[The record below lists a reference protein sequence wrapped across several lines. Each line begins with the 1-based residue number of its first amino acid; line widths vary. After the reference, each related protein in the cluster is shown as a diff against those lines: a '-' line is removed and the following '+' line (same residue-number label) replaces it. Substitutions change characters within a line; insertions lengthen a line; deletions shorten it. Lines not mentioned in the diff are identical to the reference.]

1 MDKVFEGFGSF
12 VSAIGP
18 AGYPTSLL
26 GGVLMLFFYLR
37 KQEAGVRNDIVLSL
51 QRLQKD
57 KEGLQARIDALQ
69 VELDSK
75 EAEIDGLRAQRR
87 ELEDKAYNESRRADA
102 ATEALRKIQRTRE
115 SD

>member
-1 MDKVFEGFGSF
+1 MDKVFEGIGSF
-12 VSAIGP
+12 ISAVGP

-57 KEGLQARIDALQ
+57 KEALQERVDTLQSKLDAKQSEVDALI
-69 VELDSK
+69 VTR
-75 EAEIDGLRAQRR
+75 RAI
-87 ELEDKAYNESRRADA
+87 EDAAYNETKRVESLLETVRR
-102 ATEALRKIQRTRE
+102 LQRDRE

>member
-1 MDKVFEGFGSF
+1 MDKVFEGISSF
-12 VSAIGP
+12 MTAIGP

-57 KEGLQARIDALQ
+57 KEILQARIDVLQ
-69 VELDSK
+69 AELDSK
-75 EAEIDGLRAQRR
+75 ELEIDSVRKARR
-87 ELEDKAYNESRRADA
+87 SVEDSLYNESKRADGLL
-102 ATEALRKIQRTRE
+102 EDIRKLKRDRE